1 MMYPVR
7 ADMSLASFLASDST
21 PTRPLFSMILAQ
33 AYDATMMPI
42 PAPGDNFLQCK
53 FPPRADGL
61 RLWGRIAR
69 GAGSGGGIEHAT
81 SESEQR
87 T

>member
-1 MMYPVR
+1 
-7 ADMSLASFLASDST
+7 
-21 PTRPLFSMILAQ
+21 
-33 AYDATMMPI
+33 MMPI

-53 FPPRADGL
+53 FPPRADGP

-69 GAGSGGGIEHAT
+69 GAESESGSEHAT